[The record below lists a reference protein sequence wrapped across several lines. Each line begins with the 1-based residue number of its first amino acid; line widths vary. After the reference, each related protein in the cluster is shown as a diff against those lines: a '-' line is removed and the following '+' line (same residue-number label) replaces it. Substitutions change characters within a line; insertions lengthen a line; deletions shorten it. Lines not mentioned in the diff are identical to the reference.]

1 MGFIDAS
8 YTLQIS
14 RKLYMYCHVI
24 VSTDSS
30 FNEFK
35 RVGCIEETFDVHS
48 KYKKKRRFNCF
59 LGRWL
64 L

>member
-8 YTLQIS
+8 YTLRIS

-30 FNEFK
+30 FNQFK
-35 RVGCIEETFDVHS
+35 KSRM
-48 KYKKKRRFNCF
+48 Y
-59 LGRWL
+59 
-64 L
+64 